1 MKQIGDVRLKDE
13 DRRAIAE
20 AVEVLQK
27 SLPVAQVVLFGS
39 KSRGDDDPES
49 DIDLLVLTHRPVS
62 RAERHAAV
70 DALFDIQL
78 RHDVVLSPLVV
89 AAEEWRAGML
99 SALPIHDEVEEHGV
113 IV

>member
-1 MKQIGDVRLKDE
+1 MKRIGDLRLKDE
-13 DRRAIAE
+13 DRRAITE
-20 AVEVLQK
+20 AVEVFRK
-27 SLPVAQVVLFGS
+27 KLPVEQVVLFGS

-49 DIDLLVLTHRPVS
+49 DIDLLVLTRRPVS
-62 RAERHAAV
+62 RAERHAVV

-89 AAEEWRAGML
+89 AAQEWQAGMI
-99 SALPIHDEVEEHGV
+99 SALPIHDEVEEHGA